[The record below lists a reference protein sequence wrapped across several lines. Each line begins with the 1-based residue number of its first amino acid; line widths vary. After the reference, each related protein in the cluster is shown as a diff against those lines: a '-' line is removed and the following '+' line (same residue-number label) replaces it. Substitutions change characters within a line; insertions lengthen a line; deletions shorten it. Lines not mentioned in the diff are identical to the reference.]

1 MHHVKPHSFVNALAW
16 GGPSVCSSHAVASL
30 QFVLYELC
38 AHVETPADL
47 PEGNVADNE
56 VDFDHSARF
65 NRDKEFNIHDRRT
78 LHAVMSGKTVAIQS
92 SNFIMGTDNMT
103 TGTAGQTYKY
113 KTSDTSI
120 LRESRNGEG

>member
-1 MHHVKPHSFVNALAW
+1 MMHHVKPHSFVNALAW
-16 GGPSVCSSHAVASL
+16 GGAEYMEFSRCASL
-30 QFVLYELC
+30 QFVLYDLC

-78 LHAVMSGKTVAIQS
+78 QI
-92 SNFIMGTDNMT
+92 
-103 TGTAGQTYKY
+103 
-113 KTSDTSI
+113 
-120 LRESRNGEG
+120 SRPYTL